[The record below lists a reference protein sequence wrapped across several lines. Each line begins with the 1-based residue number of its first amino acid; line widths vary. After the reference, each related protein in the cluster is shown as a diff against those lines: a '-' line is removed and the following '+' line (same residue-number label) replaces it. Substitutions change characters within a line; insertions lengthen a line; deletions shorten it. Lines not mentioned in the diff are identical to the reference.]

1 MPIYIAMVFETSSTN
16 KTSAIIDVLNFI
28 GPIIT
33 DKSDSL
39 SCRAIILVKLFGHRD
54 EPDESSFVLP
64 PVLPHYQLTFRV
76 SQI

>member
-33 DKSDSL
+33 DKSVALWPVRLLYWSNWESL
-39 SCRAIILVKLFGHRD
+39 
-54 EPDESSFVLP
+54 
-64 PVLPHYQLTFRV
+64 
-76 SQI
+76 